1 MAWMKYGTIPLIIL
15 LKTGVNKMT
24 ETQNKVKLL
33 LCKTLRCLFFVCGIL
48 LFSFFLAL
56 VFLRL
61 WDDDDDAAVWP
72 L

>member
-33 LCKTLRCLFFVCGIL
+33 LCKTLRCLFVCGIL